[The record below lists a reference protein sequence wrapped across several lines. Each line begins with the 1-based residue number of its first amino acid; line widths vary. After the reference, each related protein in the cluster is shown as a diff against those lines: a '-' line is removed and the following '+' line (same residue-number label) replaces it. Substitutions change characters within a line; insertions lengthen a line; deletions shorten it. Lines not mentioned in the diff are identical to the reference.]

1 MKAHK
6 RLFLPGYQRAH
17 KHWQRHLEAVFSH
30 LLHLLV
36 RLTYRKG
43 DECLPRLLGCSSLD
57 LDSIC
62 RRQDNNFS
70 CDFAAPPPRPSHH
83 GGSPVCL
90 SSTLLLM
97 PTPYLT
103 FYLSYSPCGCLSSF
117 PKSRSIWLL
126 SLLAKIKCKFQI
138 CTTSTAHDLLTVAR
152 CSHKCD
158 GWRWP
163 PFPNVC
169 LIKITKTN
177 HPQLRI
183 Y

>member
-6 RLFLPGYQRAH
+6 RLFLPGYQHAH

-30 LLHLLV
+30 SLHLLV

-90 SSTLLLM
+90 AGTLLLM

-103 FYLSYSPCGCLSSF
+103 FYLSYSPCGCHLFQNPDLYGFSVFWLRSSAKF
-117 PKSRSIWLL
+117 RSAQPLL
-126 SLLAKIKCKFQI
+126 RMTC
-138 CTTSTAHDLLTVAR
+138 
-152 CSHKCD
+152 
-158 GWRWP
+158 
-163 PFPNVC
+163 
-169 LIKITKTN
+169 
-177 HPQLRI
+177 
-183 Y
+183 